1 MKIVITHFSLFI
13 WNCGDFLA
21 WFIFRFFNTGLVAS
35 LVSSHRLF
43 VSEAKSEE
51 ESHVKKK
58 TIALWLFIEKQLKHK
73 QRNFIW
79 LKAARCEQRGKI
91 KLHFSNIGH
100 NNKGNVYLSY
110 NRAKYHT
117 RIFETYILHRNPKR
131 HSQKCLLVMDFV
143 LLCFVLILFSE
154 SKCFSFMGIIA
165 CDFRKSRYECDST
178 WEMASVLCYKLRRI
192 KHKLKPKKV
201 NIYLNKTLWNK
212 YISFLLKQIIKS
224 VT

>member
-1 MKIVITHFSLFI
+1 MRRFFFKIVIIHFSLFI

-21 WFIFRFFNTGLVAS
+21 WFIFSFSNTGLVAS

-51 ESHVKKK
+51 ESHVKKNNRLMVIYLRATK
-58 TIALWLFIEKQLKHK
+58 TQTEELYLTKSSAVWAERQK
-73 QRNFIW
+73 
-79 LKAARCEQRGKI
+79 

-110 NRAKYHT
+110 NRAKYQN

-143 LLCFVLILFSE
+143 LFCFSLILFSE

-165 CDFRKSRYECDST
+165 CDFRKSR
-178 WEMASVLCYKLRRI
+178 
-192 KHKLKPKKV
+192 
-201 NIYLNKTLWNK
+201 
-212 YISFLLKQIIKS
+212 
-224 VT
+224 